1 MEFESEGL
9 AICIWC
15 IGLSFPRR
23 FVEVKV
29 RGLLLLGSWNPRR
42 LCGLVVFLGPPIKL
56 WGFLK
61 LCVLVVFLG
70 PPIKLWRF
78 LKLCE
83 AFVAISW
90 EPPIQLW
97 RFPQALCGFG
107 DHPQGSI
114 VDRVYHLGGK
124 AFVAFGDLCAQHRS
138 NGY

>member
-23 FVEVKV
+23 FVELKA

-61 LCVLVVFLG
+61 LC
-70 PPIKLWRF
+70 
-78 LKLCE
+78 E
-83 AFVAISW
+83 TFVAISW

-97 RFPQALCGFG
+97 ILLQALCGFG

-114 VDRVYHLGGK
+114 VDRVFHLGGK
-124 AFVAFGDLCAQHRS
+124 ARGAFGEAFVAFGDLCAQHRS
-138 NGY
+138 NGD